1 MKTNGY
7 ITVLTDPGAT
17 LNEYG
22 EVEYSGSE
30 WGDPIPALIK
40 TESEDRTRQY
50 GNEGEYSEASY
61 TVLLETMGRDIPGD
75 IKTVRLERYDEDLG
89 EFTVRGMEYVSGHG
103 RMRITV

>member
-17 LNEYG
+17 LNDYG
-22 EVEYSGSE
+22 EVQYSGSE
-30 WGDPIPALIK
+30 WSDPIPALIK

-61 TVLLETMGRDIPGD
+61 TVLLETMGRVIPTE
-75 IKTVRLERYDEDLG
+75 IKTVKLTRHSEELG
-89 EFTVRGMEYVSGHG
+89 EFTVRSMEYVPGHG